1 MILDQNGTE
10 DELNAAYRR
19 LFAYVPQGNQL
30 MTGSIREVV
39 TFSDKTD
46 QQDDE
51 KVREALEIA
60 CALDFVEKLPK
71 GLDTQIREKGLG
83 LSEGQVQ
90 RLAVARAIYTG
101 RPILLLDEAT
111 SSLDEKTERVLLEH
125 LRALTDRTVLIV
137 THRPAALDICDRE
150 VHIDANTVSCRELT
164 TGREQ

>member
-1 MILDQNGTE
+1 M
-10 DELNAAYRR
+10 
-19 LFAYVPQGNQL
+19 
-30 MTGSIREVV
+30 
-39 TFSDKTD
+39 TFSDKAD

-83 LSEGQVQ
+83 LSEDQVQ

-137 THRPAALDICDRE
+137 THRPAALDICDNE
-150 VHIDANTVSCRELT
+150 VHIDANSVSFRELKR
-164 TGREQ
+164 GMI